1 MRRNVR
7 FSHQSHVN
15 EPPSS
20 TFKCSRYAGNHIKP
34 SLDAHNFYYAKC
46 AQGLL
51 QVPSTSGGE
60 APSNFCYRSR
70 KQANFTTT
78 ALN

>member
-1 MRRNVR
+1 MDGKGYV
-7 FSHQSHVN
+7 SN
-15 EPPSS
+15 ELQTYEPLIYVHES
-20 TFKCSRYAGNHIKP
+20 TVCEENYIRP
-34 SLDAHNFYYAKC
+34 SLDAHNFEYAKC

-70 KQANFTTT
+70 KHADFNTP
-78 ALN
+78 A